1 MTYKDT
7 AVPANQVVT
16 HTRNPSDILLDTFR
30 RQNETEEKIPFSKKV
45 YTIIIYNFMS
55 SLITP
60 IFINKIEIVYRSI
73 KRPCIIFSF
82 NRTLQTTMSQI
93 VN

>member
-7 AVPANQVVT
+7 SVPANQVVT

-45 YTIIIYNFMS
+45 YTSIIYTFMC
-55 SLITP
+55 LI
-60 IFINKIEIVYRSI
+60 INQIKNMYVSI
-73 KRPCIIFSF
+73 KLPCIILSF
-82 NRTLQTTMSQI
+82 NRTLQMTMSQI